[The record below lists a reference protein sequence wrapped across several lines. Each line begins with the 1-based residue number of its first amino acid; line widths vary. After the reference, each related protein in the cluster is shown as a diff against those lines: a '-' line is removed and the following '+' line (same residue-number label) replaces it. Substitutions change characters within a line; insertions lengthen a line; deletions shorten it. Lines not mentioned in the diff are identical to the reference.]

1 MKKNFS
7 CENLYYLNRENLDE
21 ISNNLNKNITENLIQ
36 LCEKSRITESNDFR
50 SVFERHF
57 QNIKNGILSVEDY
70 SYNGLLNIIM
80 VQGILSKSSVFF
92 NTIVIY
98 ILEITNSIPCK
109 NSIKILLIRL
119 KIFIQLTGVIFL
131 LFDILSFI
139 FVFFLYF
146 RGIDNL
152 CNQIFILK
160 NVFKIFEIQD

>member
-70 SYNGLLNIIM
+70 SYNGLLNII
-80 VQGILSKSSVFF
+80 
-92 NTIVIY
+92 
-98 ILEITNSIPCK
+98 
-109 NSIKILLIRL
+109 
-119 KIFIQLTGVIFL
+119 IFYL
-131 LFDILSFI
+131 
-139 FVFFLYF
+139 
-146 RGIDNL
+146 
-152 CNQIFILK
+152 
-160 NVFKIFEIQD
+160 